1 MNNQPW
7 NWIISHRAS
16 TLSILP
22 PPLPQ
27 TANCLFSS
35 WFLARETTTTIF
47 SFAAIYRRVGYGL
60 TSIPLLINT
69 RSYFFTAC
77 KACVSMLQF
86 IHEKTSQSSALVSL
100 TRLPTSWIKPKQR
113 KNLFQDTNVWCE
125 VINMKKKLEK
135 SNDHHKKRYI
145 YNTAVMRLGTSLNP
159 LSIYRCN

>member
-113 KNLFQDTNVWCE
+113 KKFISRYQCLMWGYKYE
-125 VINMKKKLEK
+125 KKTRKIK
-135 SNDHHKKRYI
+135 WSPQK
-145 YNTAVMRLGTSLNP
+145 AVHL
-159 LSIYRCN
+159 